1 MHNFFLSPPRPLRVP
16 DRDSPGKRPFFGK
29 MTGGGQSV
37 RRDGSISDA
46 ERIRY
51 GDYSQEVD
59 NMTNQSRNQA
69 VLEGYVKETPE
80 LSHEN
85 HGIRFY
91 RFPLEAPRLSGQRDV
106 LPVLIAEEHLAM
118 ASAQQPIRIQGQLRS
133 FNNRSGTGSR
143 LVLAVYSR
151 DIQPGLGVP
160 CNQIFLS
167 GTLCKPPILRRTPLG
182 RSICDIMLA
191 VPRRYGRSDYLPV
204 IAWGKLAVQTSE
216 LRSGDPLELE
226 GRIQSR
232 IYHKATETGVEERTA
247 YEVSM
252 MRLLP

>member
-1 MHNFFLSPPRPLRVP
+1 
-16 DRDSPGKRPFFGK
+16 
-29 MTGGGQSV
+29 
-37 RRDGSISDA
+37 
-46 ERIRY
+46 
-51 GDYSQEVD
+51 
-59 NMTNQSRNQA
+59 MTNQSRNQA
-69 VLEGYVKETPE
+69 VLEGRVQGAPE

-91 RFPLEAPRLSGQRDV
+91 RFALEAPRLSGQSDV
-106 LPVLIAEEHLAM
+106 LPILIPEESLPMAE
-118 ASAQQPIRIQGQLRS
+118 PGRPVRVQGQLRS
-133 FNNRSGTGSR
+133 FNNRTGTGSR
-143 LVLAVYSR
+143 LILAVYSR

-204 IAWGKLAVQTSE
+204 IAWGKLAAQTGE
-216 LRSGDPLELE
+216 LRTGDPLELE

-232 IYHKATETGVEERTA
+232 IYHKVTEAGAEERTA